1 MELSA
6 GRKNI
11 MAQKTG
17 KLAILGYG
25 REGKSVFGF
34 IKKIS
39 EFRRAKIEI
48 RDKKLNKNYLK
59 NLEQFDVVFRSP
71 GVPYNLPELK
81 RARKSGVRFLSAT
94 KLFFDYCPTKNIIG
108 VTGTKGKGTT
118 STLLHEILKVAGFD
132 VYLAGN
138 IGKSP
143 LEILPKLMVRRAHHK
158 KPWVILEL
166 SSFQL
171 QDLEK
176 SPRIAVVLD
185 VFPDHQDAHL
195 NLKEYYDAKTN
206 IARHQRKN
214 DFIFFFKANKL
225 SHWTAG
231 KGDGKKISVSENG
244 FSLFGPAD
252 LKIRGHH
259 NFKNAIMAATVAR
272 KLGVSPKIILKT
284 VKSFR
289 GLPHRLELV
298 RSIRKFSHGNS
309 HNFASIYFY
318 NDSASTNPHTTA
330 TAIKAFPNEQKI
342 LIAGGQDKGLNYAPL
357 AKSLKNS
364 DAKLVILF
372 GENKNKI
379 YKAIKKSGVQIKL
392 VKDLNTAV
400 RLSYK
405 VARRLP
411 TPYDIL
417 HTVIIF
423 SPGAASFD
431 MFKNYADRGEQ
442 FKKIIRSLA
451 N

>member
-1 MELSA
+1 
-6 GRKNI
+6 

-34 IKKIS
+34 IKKIPQL
-39 EFRRAKIEI
+39 RRAKIEI
-48 RDKKLNKNYLK
+48 RDKKLSKDYLK

-81 RARKSGVRFLSAT
+81 MARKSGVKFLSAT

-108 VTGTKGKGTT
+108 ITGTKGKGTT
-118 STLLHEILKVAGFD
+118 STLLYEILKAAGFD

-143 LEILPKLMVRRAHHK
+143 LEILPKL
-158 KPWVILEL
+158 KPSSWVILEL

-176 SPRIAVVLD
+176 SPRIGVVLD

-206 IARHQRKN
+206 VARHQKKN
-214 DFIFFFKANKL
+214 DVIFFFAANKL
-225 SHWTAG
+225 SRWTAN
-231 KGDGKKISVSENG
+231 KGDGKKNSVSENG
-244 FSLFGPAD
+244 FSIFEPAD

-259 NFKNAIMAATVAR
+259 NFKNAVMAATVAR
-272 KLGVSPKIILKT
+272 KLGIPNKIIAKT
-284 VKSFR
+284 ARAFR
-289 GLPHRLELV
+289 GLPHRLEFIKKIGGV
-298 RSIRKFSHGNS
+298 S
-309 HNFASIYFY
+309 FY
-318 NDSASTNPHTTA
+318 NDSASTNPHTSA
-330 TAIKAFPNEQKI
+330 TAIRAFPDEQKI
-342 LIAGGQDKGLNYAPL
+342 LIAGGQDKGLNYKPL
-357 AKSLKNS
+357 AQALKNS
-364 DAKLVILF
+364 NTTLMVLF

-379 YKAIKKSGVQIKL
+379 AKSLARIKNRELRIKHVGSLKQAI
-392 VKDLNTAV
+392 
-400 RLSYK
+400 RLSYRFAK
-405 VARRLP
+405 NLLHSKF
-411 TPYDIL
+411 YIL
-417 HTVIIF
+417 NSATIIF

-442 FKKIIRSLA
+442 FKKIVKALK
-451 N
+451 